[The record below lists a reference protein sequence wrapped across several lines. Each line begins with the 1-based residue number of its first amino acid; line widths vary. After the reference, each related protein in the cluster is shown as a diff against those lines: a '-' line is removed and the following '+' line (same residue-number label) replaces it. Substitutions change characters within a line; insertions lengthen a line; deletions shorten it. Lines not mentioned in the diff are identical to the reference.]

1 MLGGISIWQ
10 LLIILAIVVM
20 LFGTSRL
27 KNIGSDL
34 GTAIKG
40 FKSSIKDDA
49 DKAGEDSADSTVQT
63 REQADDKNGSDSG
76 NDNDNDK
83 KA

>member
-10 LLIILAIVVM
+10 LLIIFAIVVM

-63 REQADDKNGSDSG
+63 REQADDKNGNG
-76 NDNDNDK
+76 NDNDK